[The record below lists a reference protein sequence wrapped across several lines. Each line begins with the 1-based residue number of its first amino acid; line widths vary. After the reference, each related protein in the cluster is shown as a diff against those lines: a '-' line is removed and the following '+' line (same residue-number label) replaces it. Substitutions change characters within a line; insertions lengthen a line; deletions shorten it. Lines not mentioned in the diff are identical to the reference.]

1 MFLNRSICDW
11 PRASVALLIAV
22 CVFSDVARGQSPEP
36 PAQSSG
42 LTVEQKL
49 ELAIRKIDSQDF
61 REVER
66 LINEVAVEK
75 PNTEKLKLA
84 RGLYFVATKRF
95 VEAVA
100 ELENYNMKASGDYRG
115 FAAVGDLY
123 IRSRMYSSA
132 LVPLE
137 RAKDLAPTKDNGKSV
152 KSEILINLAT
162 TQLGLQNHKTAVKIA
177 KEAQSFAPDDGRIVL
192 RVAEIAASAADYEVS
207 LAAIEQAIL
216 LFKSDI
222 RDDPFNR
229 SAHEQLMQCYRVASG
244 INDNQRNADPENP
257 EPYVRATRVMLAASD
272 IERRIS
278 MLDAHRFLQ
287 QAIERAPKNAEYRL
301 MLADLE
307 YDIGGI
313 KDAEVALDEVLS
325 ADPKNARALE
335 LREKFSKSPPRPT
348 LP

>member
-1 MFLNRSICDW
+1 MLFNRSIRNL
-11 PRASVALLIAV
+11 PGASVALLIT
-22 CVFSDVARGQSPEP
+22 VFLLSGNALAQTSDA
-36 PAQSSG
+36 PAQTSG

-115 FAAVGDLY
+115 YAAVGDLY

-162 TQLGLQNHKTAVKIA
+162 TQLGLQNNKTAVKIA
-177 KEAQSFAPDDGRIVL
+177 KEAQSFAPDDGQIVL
-192 RVAEIAASAADYEVS
+192 RVAEIAANAGDQDVS
-207 LAAIEQAIL
+207 LAAVEQAIL

-229 SAHEQLMQCYRVASG
+229 SAHEQLIQCYRIASS
-244 INDNQRNADPENP
+244 INDSQRNADPENP
-257 EPYVRATRVMLAASD
+257 EPYVRATRAMLAASE

-313 KDAEVALDEVLS
+313 KDSEVALDEVLTG
-325 ADPKNARALE
+325 DPKNARALE
-335 LREKFSKSPPRPT
+335 LKEKFSKSPPRPT